1 MAVNAIYGHDTMMTD
16 ELFHGYELAAFNLNG
31 KCTMETIFSRIF
43 GNFREFSGIFGKNGR
58 IGVIGEQQ
66 QCIYYSYLVVLWQ
79 HVDLRVRRQFG
90 LGLRLFIEFLLL
102 FSSGAAAFGGISC
115 AAGR

>member
-43 GNFREFSGIFGKNGR
+43 GNFRESSGIFGNFREKWPHWR
-58 IGVIGEQQ
+58 
-66 QCIYYSYLVVLWQ
+66 Y
-79 HVDLRVRRQFG
+79 RRATAMH
-90 LGLRLFIEFLLL
+90 LLFLL
-102 FSSGAAAFGGISC
+102 GGIMATC
-115 AAGR
+115 